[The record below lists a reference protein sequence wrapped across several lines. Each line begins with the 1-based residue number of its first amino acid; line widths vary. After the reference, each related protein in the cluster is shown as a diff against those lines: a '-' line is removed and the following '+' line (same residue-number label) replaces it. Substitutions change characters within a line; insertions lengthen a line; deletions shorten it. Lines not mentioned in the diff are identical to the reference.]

1 MQIKLF
7 YYETVKKAYLL
18 AKALLIHSKKK
29 VGIRICG
36 DHLAFWGLIPY
47 WVSSASWK
55 AHSVCPS
62 WKVIYRCLMQIH
74 TQTHTYT
81 HGSLPHFIHKN

>member
-47 WVSSASWK
+47 
-55 AHSVCPS
+55 
-62 WKVIYRCLMQIH
+62 
-74 TQTHTYT
+74 
-81 HGSLPHFIHKN
+81 